1 MKIKFLTLVFI
12 FFGFSV
18 GYINAWCME
27 PSASFIS
34 TPTKPNV
41 PFCINTFNNTHTCS
55 DWEINEYYDDI
66 EDYNEEVEEFVSELN
81 DYVDE
86 AVEYAQCRMNE
97 LE

>member
-1 MKIKFLTLVFI
+1 MKIRLILTFFI
-12 FFGFSV
+12 ALGLSTGFA
-18 GYINAWCME
+18 NAWCNE
-27 PSASFIS
+27 PSASFLS
-34 TPTKPNV
+34 TPSKPDV

-55 DWEINEYYDDI
+55 DWEIDSYYDDI
-66 EDYNEEVEEFVSELN
+66 EDYNDDVEDFVSELN